1 MAGANF
7 NFGEKTQPKIF
18 FNIGACLDI
27 PASSLVLGAKGE
39 TITNGGLGIV
49 TGVVGAGNNFKSTLL
64 LYVLM
69 SSLAK
74 VLESK
79 IHTQLM
85 IYDTEVNTSID
96 RIEKLASMFPSIGL
110 NAVLRDD
117 AVIVIV
123 DKTSISGNEWGEK
136 LFEYMEEKTKD
147 KKIQVE
153 FQCFLDPYTKK
164 PRVEPIPT
172 FICIDSYTGLETA
185 AVTEMLSGDL
195 DSKDTNTYA
204 MKQGQ
209 FKTKFLSQLPARGT
223 KSCSYTGMTAH
234 VGGKVDMAAKP
245 WEVSSKPLQ
254 HLSGGDSLKGVGSN
268 FTFYTNTA
276 YQAKDASVFY
286 NQGTKAPEYPRD
298 PNDIVKS
305 DLNKVQLNVLRNKN
319 GLSGI
324 AIEVLIS
331 QDQGVL
337 PTLTEFHN
345 IKTYKVNNQV
355 AYGISGNDRSYSL
368 DLYPEVSLS
377 RTTVRSKIDSD
388 PLLRRAI
395 NITSEMLQLSIFY
408 SHIVNS
414 DIWCTPAELYNDIK
428 KLGYDWNI
436 LLNTRG
442 YWLINQY
449 DKDTIPYLHTV
460 DLLKMRK
467 GLYHPWWYKKS
478 DLHPLDKQ

>member
-1 MAGANF
+1 MIGANF
-7 NFGEKTQPKIF
+7 NFGEKIQPKVF
-18 FNIGACLDI
+18 LNVGACLDI
-27 PASSLVLGAKGE
+27 PSSSLELGAKGE
-39 TITNGGLGIV
+39 TITNGGMGTIA
-49 TGVVGAGNNFKSTLL
+49 GVVGAGNNFKTTIL
-64 LYVLM
+64 LYLLM

-96 RIEKLASMFPSIGL
+96 RIEELASLFPAIGHH
-110 NAVLRDD
+110 AVLRED

-123 DKTSISGNEWGEK
+123 DKTTISGNEWAEK
-136 LFEYMEEKTKD
+136 LFEYMEEKVKD
-147 KKIQVE
+147 KKIQIE
-153 FQCFLDPYTKK
+153 YPCLIDPYTKK
-164 PRVEPIPT
+164 PRVMPIPT
-172 FICIDSYTGLETA
+172 FVCIDSYTGLETA
-185 AVTEMLSGDL
+185 SVFEMLSGDL

-209 FKTKFLSQLPARGT
+209 FKTKFLSQLPARAT
-223 KSCSYTGMTAH
+223 PSNSFIGMTAH

-245 WEVSSKPLQ
+245 WEVASKPLQ
-254 HLSGGDSLKGVGSN
+254 HLQGGDSLKGVGSN
-268 FTFYTNTA
+268 FTFYTNIA
-276 YQAKDASVFY
+276 FQAKDASAFY
-286 NQGTKAPEYPRD
+286 NQGTKGPEYPRD
-298 PNDIVKS
+298 PNDVLKA
-305 DLNKVQLNVLRNKN
+305 DLNKVQMVVLRNKN
-319 GLSGI
+319 GLSGVI
-324 AIEVLIS
+324 IELLVS

-345 IKTYKVNNQV
+345 IKSFKVSGQL

-388 PLLRRAI
+388 PMLRRAI
-395 NITSEMLQLSIFY
+395 NITSEMLQLSMFH
-408 SHIVNS
+408 SHIVKS
-414 DIWCTPAELYNDIK
+414 EIWCTPLELYEDIK

-449 DKDTIPYLHTV
+449 DKDATPYLHTV